1 MAINVADVTSG
12 DTDNAVGAVSDS
24 DASANQVSENASVGD
39 SVGVTALATDADGD
53 AVTYSLDDDA
63 GGMFTIDANTGEVTV
78 AGNLDY
84 ETATSHTIT
93 VRATSTDGSSSTADM
108 AINVADVTNGDT
120 DNAVGAVSDSDASA
134 NQVSENAAVGDSVG
148 VTALATDADG
158 DAVTYS
164 LDDDAGGMFTI
175 DANTG
180 EVTVAGNLD
189 YETATSHTITVR
201 ATSTDGSSSTAD
213 MAINVADVTSGDTDN
228 AVGAVSDSD
237 ASANQVSEN
246 AAVGDS
252 VGVTALATDA
262 DGDAVTYSLD
272 DDAGGMFTIDANTGE
287 VTVAGNLDYET
298 ATSHTITVRATS
310 TDGSSSTADM
320 AINVADVTSGDTDNA
335 VGAISDSDTSAN
347 QVSENANVGDSV
359 GVTALA
365 TDADGDAVTYSLDD
379 DAGGMFTIDT
389 NTGEVTVA
397 GNLDYETATSH
408 TITVRATS
416 TDGSSSTADMA
427 INVADVTSGDTD
439 NAVGAVS
446 DSDASANQVS
456 ENANVGDSVGV
467 TALATDADGDAVTY
481 SLDDDAGGMF
491 TIDANTGEVTVAGN
505 LDYETATS
513 HTITVRATS
522 ADGSSSTGD
531 MTVNVADVTSGDTD
545 NAVGG
550 VSDSDASAN
559 QVSENANVG
568 DSVGVTALA
577 TDADGDAVTYSLDD
591 DAGGMF
597 TIDANTGE
605 VTVAGNLDYE
615 TATNHTITVRAT
627 SSDGSSSTADM
638 AINVSDV
645 TSGDTDDAV
654 GAVSDS
660 DASANEVSER
670 CLCWRL
676 CRRNGAGHGR

>member
-1 MAINVADVTSG
+1 M
-12 DTDNAVGAVSDS
+12 
-24 DASANQVSENASVGD
+24 QW
-39 SVGVTALATDADGD
+39 
-53 AVTYSLDDDA
+53 
-63 GGMFTIDANTGEVTV
+63 
-78 AGNLDY
+78 
-84 ETATSHTIT
+84 
-93 VRATSTDGSSSTADM
+93 VR
-108 AINVADVTNGDT
+108 
-120 DNAVGAVSDSDASA
+120 
-134 NQVSENAAVGDSVG
+134 
-148 VTALATDADG
+148 
-158 DAVTYS
+158 
-164 LDDDAGGMFTI
+164 
-175 DANTG
+175 
-180 EVTVAGNLD
+180 
-189 YETATSHTITVR
+189 
-201 ATSTDGSSSTAD
+201 
-213 MAINVADVTSGDTDN
+213 
-228 AVGAVSDSD
+228 
-237 ASANQVSEN
+237 
-246 AAVGDS
+246 
-252 VGVTALATDA
+252 
-262 DGDAVTYSLD
+262 
-272 DDAGGMFTIDANTGE
+272 
-287 VTVAGNLDYET
+287 
-298 ATSHTITVRATS
+298 
-310 TDGSSSTADM
+310 
-320 AINVADVTSGDTDNA
+320 
-335 VGAISDSDTSAN
+335 
-347 QVSENANVGDSV
+347 
-359 GVTALA
+359 
-365 TDADGDAVTYSLDD
+365 
-379 DAGGMFTIDT
+379 
-389 NTGEVTVA
+389 
-397 GNLDYETATSH
+397 
-408 TITVRATS
+408 
-416 TDGSSSTADMA
+416 
-427 INVADVTSGDTD
+427 
-439 NAVGAVS
+439 VS

-467 TALATDADGDAVTY
+467 TALATDADRDAVTY